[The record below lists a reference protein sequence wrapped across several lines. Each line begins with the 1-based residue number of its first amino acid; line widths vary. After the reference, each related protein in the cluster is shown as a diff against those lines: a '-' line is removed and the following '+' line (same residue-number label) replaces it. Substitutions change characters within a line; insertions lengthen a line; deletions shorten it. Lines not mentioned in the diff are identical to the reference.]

1 MDVDCAYS
9 ALSAAIDY
17 GHPLGY
23 MVFLNVLIKLLR
35 PDIVDKENQP
45 KITAADDLAES
56 YDFVVIG
63 AGAAGAVIAN
73 RLTENSN
80 WTVLLLEAG
89 GEEPV
94 ISDVPAT
101 YLSLQSGE
109 LDWNFKAE
117 PSSTYCKG
125 MTDNR
130 CRIPKGKVLGG
141 SSTTNA
147 MIYVRGNSK
156 DYDEWRDQGNP
167 GWGYEDVLPYFIKSE
182 NVSIP
187 ELRNSPYHGTGGY
200 LGVEYFKHSSDM
212 EDLFLQASR
221 ELGYDVIDAN
231 GKSQSGFMKSQ
242 ITLKNG
248 LKCSTSKAFLRTAA
262 HRKNLFISTDSLV
275 HKILIDEKTKTA
287 YGVKFRRGE
296 KMYTVNAKREVI
308 LSAGAIQSPQ
318 LLMLSGIGPKKHLK
332 EMGIPVIHDLPGVG
346 ENYQDHVLLGGL
358 VYLMDA
364 PPVDTYRNTTNPA
377 TFSAAKRFLED
388 HDGPMYD
395 LPGAGAM
402 GFVSTKYSTPDYPD
416 VQLVYGPRGD
426 NQMGSFFAARAAD
439 VRKDTYNNLFEGLIN
454 HASYRLPATIL
465 RPKSRGYVKLKD
477 ANPEHYP
484 IIVPNY
490 FSDPQDLEVLVEGTL
505 LAYKFSQTPTM
516 QRFKPRLN
524 RNPISPECA
533 KFPYFS
539 KNYLRCHARYYPQT
553 AEHPSSTCKM
563 GPAYDDM
570 AVVDSRLRVYGIK
583 RLRVVDSSI
592 MPTIVSGNTY
602 APAVMIGEKG
612 ADMIKED
619 LVSSNDMQSDAP
631 VLDSENPSEYRV
643 AEILLLLLKSY
654 IYYKEKYL
662 WFIPVVSVACVILT
676 LCAAFACF
684 LYYRKLQQP
693 KK

>member
-9 ALSAAIDY
+9 ALNQTY
-17 GHPLGY
+17 EHGHPVGY
-23 MVFLNVLIKLLR
+23 LALLNILIQLLR
-35 PDIVDKENQP
+35 PDILDKENQP
-45 KITAADDLAES
+45 KITAAEDLAES

-89 GEEPV
+89 GEEP
-94 ISDVPAT
+94 IITEVPST
-101 YLSLQSGE
+101 YLSIQGTDI
-109 LDWNFKAE
+109 DWDFEAE
-117 PSSTYCKG
+117 PSTTYCKG

-130 CRIPKGKVLGG
+130 CKVPRGKVLGG
-141 SSTTNA
+141 SSTTNS

-187 ELRNSPYHGTGGY
+187 ELRNSPYHGTEGY
-200 LGVEYFKHSSDM
+200 LTVENFKHNSRV

-231 GKSQSGFMKSQ
+231 GESQSGFMISQ
-242 ITLKNG
+242 ITVKDG
-248 LKCSTSKAFLRTAA
+248 LRCSTAKAFLRTAA
-262 HRKNLFISTDSLV
+262 RRKNLFISTDSLV

-346 ENYQDHVLLGGL
+346 ENYQDHVILSGL
-358 VYLMDA
+358 VYLMDRI
-364 PPVDTYRNTTNPA
+364 PFEDYWNSTNSG
-377 TFSAAKRFLED
+377 TSSAAKQFLED
-388 HDGPMYD
+388 HNGPMYD

-402 GFVSTKYSTPDYPD
+402 GFISTKYSTPDYPD
-416 VQLVYGPRGD
+416 VQLIFGPRGD
-426 NQMGSFFAARAAD
+426 NSYDSRFMEQVSGIRAETYKNLYED
-439 VRKDTYNNLFEGLIN
+439 VLGQ
-454 HASYRLPATIL
+454 ASYRLPVAIL
-465 RPKSRGYVKLKD
+465 RPKSKGYIKLKD

-490 FSDPQDLEVLVEGTL
+490 FGDPQDLEVLVEGTL

-516 QRFKPRLN
+516 QRFKSHLN
-524 RNPISPECA
+524 QNPISPECA
-533 KFPYFS
+533 EFPYFS
-539 KNYLRCHARYYPQT
+539 KDYLRCHARYYSQT
-553 AEHPSSTCKM
+553 AEHPSCTCKM

-570 AVVDSRLRVYGIK
+570 AVVDPRLRVYGIK
-583 RLRVVDSSI
+583 RLRVVDASI
-592 MPTIVSGNTY
+592 MPSIVSGNTY

-619 LVSSNDMQSDAP
+619 QLRGFRR
-631 VLDSENPSEYRV
+631 Y
-643 AEILLLLLKSY
+643 
-654 IYYKEKYL
+654 
-662 WFIPVVSVACVILT
+662 
-676 LCAAFACF
+676 
-684 LYYRKLQQP
+684 
-693 KK
+693 